1 MGYDFDTMGDVEYFA
16 FSAQQV
22 SRLTGLSLRQLAYWD
37 TTDFFEPEYAP
48 GYAYGSF
55 SRVYSFRDVVGLYTI
70 GLLRKRFKFPLQKLR
85 IVGEYLRQYADAPWS
100 ALALYVQGGDIVF
113 KRPGTDEYSS
123 AMKPG
128 QRVFPLEMNMVAHH
142 VEVRANRLRWRRSH
156 QIGKITRNRYIV
168 HNAAVLAGTRIPTS
182 AIWNLDAAG
191 YDTDAIIREYPRLRQ
206 ADVEAALEY
215 EKRKRRTKAS

>member
-1 MGYDFDTMGDVEYFA
+1 MGDVQYFA

-22 SRLTGLSLRQLAYWD
+22 CRLTGLSLRQLAYWD
-37 TTDFFEPEYAP
+37 ATEFFEPEYAP
-48 GYAYGSF
+48 GYAYGAF

-85 IVGEYLRQYADAPWS
+85 TVGQYLRQYDEAPWS

-113 KRPGTDEYSS
+113 RHPSNPEEYSS
-123 AMKPG
+123 AVKVG
-128 QRVFPLEMNMVAHH
+128 QRVFPLEMETVVRH
-142 VEVRANRLRWRRSH
+142 VEMRANRLRWRRRH

-182 AIWNLDAAG
+182 AVWNLHSAG
-191 YDTDAIIREYPRLRQ
+191 YDTEAIIREYPRLRH
-206 ADVEAALEY
+206 ADVDAALAY
-215 EKRKRRTKAS
+215 EKKKRRDKAS